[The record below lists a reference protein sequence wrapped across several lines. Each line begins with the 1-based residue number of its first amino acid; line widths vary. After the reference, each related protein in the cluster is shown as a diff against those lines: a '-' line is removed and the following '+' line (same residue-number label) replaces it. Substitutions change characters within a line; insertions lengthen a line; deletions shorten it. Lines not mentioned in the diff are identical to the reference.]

1 MLFSITFPY
10 VRSLT
15 TPLSTLSP
23 ACDNLVIYNVTALAT
38 LSFPISTSK
47 LWRSGTS
54 IVLQHLHHTSAS
66 PSFLVLTTVATMD
79 IFGTTFIGFDKEF
92 DYQKKKCKR
101 NGTKDLSDYAQE
113 EDMTP
118 TKFPVMECEMMPM
131 MPHVG

>member
-10 VRSLT
+10 VSSLT

-66 PSFLVLTTVATMD
+66 PSFLALTTVATMD
-79 IFGTTFIGFDKEF
+79 IFGTTFIRFDEEF
-92 DYQKKKCKR
+92 DYQKKSAKEMERR
-101 NGTKDLSDYAQE
+101 N
-113 EDMTP
+113 
-118 TKFPVMECEMMPM
+118 
-131 MPHVG
+131 